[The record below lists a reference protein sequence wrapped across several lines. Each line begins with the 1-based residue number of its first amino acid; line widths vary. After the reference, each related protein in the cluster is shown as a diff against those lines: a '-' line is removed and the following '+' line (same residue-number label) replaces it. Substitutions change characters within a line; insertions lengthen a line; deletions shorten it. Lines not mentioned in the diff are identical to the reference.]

1 MLYVYRLRPQSSV
14 QYIKCRCSDPWELR
28 FTTALIKSAS
38 HLISL
43 GIIYDGS
50 SRPLA
55 TSDTAPS
62 EQTNY
67 YY

>member
-1 MLYVYRLRPQSSV
+1 MFRS
-14 QYIKCRCSDPWELR
+14 WELR
-28 FTTALIKSAS
+28 FTTALILIKSTN

-55 TSDTAPS
+55 TSDTAPTK
-62 EQTNY
+62 QTNY
-67 YY
+67 YF